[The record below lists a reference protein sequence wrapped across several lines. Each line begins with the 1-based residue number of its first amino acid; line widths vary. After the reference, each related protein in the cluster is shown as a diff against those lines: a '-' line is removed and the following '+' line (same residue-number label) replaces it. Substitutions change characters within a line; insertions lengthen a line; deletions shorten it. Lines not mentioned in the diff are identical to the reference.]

1 MGIPQRAGYRKTL
14 SQYLFKIIYNRA
26 INKIASLQAKSKA
39 DTVFFEQMQ
48 EMLQDTDYYQITELR
63 ELLKKAI
70 NKLPDSYRQAFV
82 MHRFQH
88 MSYKGIAEQA
98 GVSSK
103 TIDYRIQ
110 QALKILRKE
119 LKDYLPLL
127 YFIHLV

>member
-1 MGIPQRAGYRKTL
+1 
-14 SQYLFKIIYNRA
+14 
-26 INKIASLQAKSKA
+26 
-39 DTVFFEQMQ
+39 MQ
-48 EMLQDTDYYQITELR
+48 EMLQETDYYQITELR

-88 MSYKGIAEQA
+88 MSYKDIAEQA

>member
-1 MGIPQRAGYRKTL
+1 
-14 SQYLFKIIYNRA
+14 
-26 INKIASLQAKSKA
+26 
-39 DTVFFEQMQ
+39 MQ
-48 EMLQDTDYYQITELR
+48 EMLQETDYYQITELR

-88 MSYKGIAEQA
+88 MSYKDIAEQA

-110 QALKILRKE
+110 QALKDFTQRIKGLSA
-119 LKDYLPLL
+119 LL

>member
-1 MGIPQRAGYRKTL
+1 
-14 SQYLFKIIYNRA
+14 
-26 INKIASLQAKSKA
+26 
-39 DTVFFEQMQ
+39 
-48 EMLQDTDYYQITELR
+48 MLQETDYYQITELR

-88 MSYKGIAEQA
+88 MSYKDIAEQV

-119 LKDYLPLL
+119 LKDYLSLL